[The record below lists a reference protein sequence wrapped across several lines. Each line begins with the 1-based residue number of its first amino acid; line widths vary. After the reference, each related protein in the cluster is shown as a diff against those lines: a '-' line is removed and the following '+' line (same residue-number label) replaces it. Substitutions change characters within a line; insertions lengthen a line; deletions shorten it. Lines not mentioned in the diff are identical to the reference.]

1 MKEEEKI
8 AAENLKGDR
17 ALFGSLLTHVVRAS
31 PDEDCASLILKT
43 VGRAVEADRC
53 YAYRF
58 WEPGKSSMCTNTHE
72 WCADG
77 IEPMISGQQTCDL
90 SELEEFNACIT
101 SGRDFRF
108 TDIDAIDAGSRK
120 WLAPQGIKSLIAA
133 PIVAGDGEVVG
144 FVGFGFVGRPRGEF
158 SDRVVFSIHAAA
170 NLLLVYHRL
179 HERDMVLQDVVGGK
193 NEYEENE
200 REFERALV
208 VDDSPVNRAVLKAM
222 LKKVGITDL
231 ELAVDGRAALD
242 VLERD
247 QSFDLVLSDMWMP
260 VMDGTELIRRIRG
273 ESRLAH
279 LKVCSIT
286 ADVESLATYREQG
299 FDALLLKP
307 VTVEKLAELLKN
319 PDLRRPA

>member
-101 SGRDFRF
+101 SGRDY
-108 TDIDAIDAGSRK
+108 IAIRTPLNAIIGSSD
-120 WLAPQGIKSLIAA
+120 L
-133 PIVAGDGEVVG
+133 
-144 FVGFGFVGRPRGEF
+144 PR
-158 SDRVVFSIHAAA
+158 RV
-170 NLLLVYHRL
+170 
-179 HERDMVLQDVVGGK
+179 
-193 NEYEENE
+193 
-200 REFERALV
+200 LV
-208 VDDSPVNRAVLKAM
+208 VDDSPVNRAVLKVM

-231 ELAVDGRAALD
+231 ELAVDGSAALD
-242 VLERD
+242 VLKRD

-260 VMDGTELIRRIRG
+260 VMDGAELIRRIRG
-273 ESRLAH
+273 EERLAH